1 MNAHLANEVQFD
13 LERAEAPPG
22 ALLHV
27 IVSDGCLVAAGVPL
41 AELARVQ
48 APGKQLLTPHEGA
61 PPTRFRVEVQT
72 RYHAT
77 GECSPWRSVFAAYV
91 PQDALSVVLAPRP
104 PARDP
109 IVPCAASPGG
119 LFLSLPIVCDAR
131 GCYDPYTHA
140 AVRVAW
146 GSEAKCARVLMFSYD
161 ELIPP
166 TTRYAA
172 DRIRLLRF
180 CRHLCRYI
188 HKLGPTAPQAAQ
200 EAAAHLSMG
209 LQTWGPQGENV
220 HRLLAHPVPQAP
232 NTSTRLLTAEA
243 DDDLPVTPE
252 EQLTTADGDDT
263 DSTASA
269 FSHENEEILALVQR
283 AVRDVAKRHPV
294 RASTSLL
301 HPGVASG
308 LKQGAF
314 VHRSTSAHSKG
325 TENADVVFSG
335 LEPPGGGRFGRGA
348 CPEAETEDDILRDVL
363 TLAPGHKNPRSLL
376 EWLDRGWSAVAGGD
390 RPEWVWSRR
399 AVSLVLRHHYGS
411 KGRFVVVSYAN
422 SLAWG
427 GQRAPEPR
435 LSPELADALTEA
447 CAREQVLKPHQLS
460 HASQVALLE
469 RFPTL
474 EAPFRLPHPVLLPFD
489 IAAEVAFRARVHTA
503 CLRALGGAIRAA
515 LQGAPRIAQRLRYE
529 FDASQQEWINRV
541 SQRLPVLLEHTL
553 LAIEQEPVDA
563 FYQSAFGLAMICFL
577 GTQCVRGRRVDLL
590 SDDVPPD
597 MHTTNNTYAFDYYS
611 TSGETQRLSRRPIAV
626 AIEGDVNQGQGKCRF
641 VPPSSPTA
649 PGQVCERYLPG
660 ENYAYLCIGFNRQL
674 HALIVFPGGF
684 AFTANVAAYLALPH
698 QTAQAVLGR
707 FCRNFGVRAA
717 SRPSLPPPV

>member
-13 LERAEAPPG
+13 LGRSEAPLG

-41 AELARVQ
+41 AELTRIQTPEARLP
-48 APGKQLLTPHEGA
+48 APQEGA
-61 PPTRFRVEVQT
+61 PPPRFRVEVQT

-77 GECSPWRSVFAAYV
+77 GECGPWRSVFAAYV

-104 PARDP
+104 PTPDP
-109 IVPCAASPGG
+109 VVPCAASAGG
-119 LFLSLPIVCDAR
+119 LFLSLTIACDAR

-146 GSEAKCARVLMFSYD
+146 GPGARCARVLLFSYD

-166 TTRYAA
+166 VTRYAA

-188 HKLGPTAPQAAQ
+188 QRLGPAAPPAAQ

-209 LQTWGPQGENV
+209 LKSWGPQGENI
-220 HRLLAHPVPQAP
+220 HRLLAHPVPSAP
-232 NTSTRLLTAEA
+232 NTSARLPPADAE
-243 DDDLPVTPE
+243 DDLPVTPE

-269 FSHENEEILALVQR
+269 FTHENEEILALVRR
-283 AVRDVAKRHPV
+283 AVQDVAKRHPV
-294 RASTSLL
+294 RASASLL

-314 VHRSTSAHSKG
+314 VHRNTSGAPKG
-325 TENADVVFSG
+325 PESADVVFSG

-348 CPEAETEDDILRDVL
+348 CPETETEDDILRDVL
-363 TLAPGHKNPRSLL
+363 TLAPGHRNPRSLL

-399 AVSLVLRHHYGS
+399 AVSLVVRHHYGS
-411 KGRFVVVSYAN
+411 KGRFIVVSYAN

-435 LSPELADALTEA
+435 LSAELADALTEA
-447 CAREQVLKPHQLS
+447 CAREQTLKPQQLS
-460 HASQVALLE
+460 QAAQTDLLE

-474 EAPFRLPHPVLLPFD
+474 EAPFHLQHPVLPPFD
-489 IAAEVAFRARVHTA
+489 IAAEVAFRARIHTA
-503 CLRALGGAIRAA
+503 CLRALGSAIRAA

-529 FDASQQEWINRV
+529 FDASQQEWITRV

-553 LAIEQEPVDA
+553 LAIEQDTVDA
-563 FYQSAFGLAMICFL
+563 FYQSAFGLSMVCFL
-577 GTQCVRGRRVDLL
+577 GTQCVRGRRVELL
-590 SDDVPPD
+590 SDDLPVD
-597 MHTTNNTYAFDYYS
+597 MHTTNTTYAFDYYS

-626 AIEGDVNQGQGKCRF
+626 AIEGDVIQGQGKCRF
-641 VPPSSPTA
+641 VPLSSPTA

-660 ENYAYLCIGFNRQL
+660 ENYAYLCVGFNRQL
-674 HALIVFPGGF
+674 RALIVFPGGF

-698 QTAQAVLGR
+698 QTAQAVVKR
-707 FCRNFGVRAA
+707 FCRDLGVRAS
-717 SRPSLPPPV
+717 SRP